1 MTTSHSD
8 DLLTTAEAAK
18 YLRVHERT
26 IRSFVRDG
34 MLHQIRLGHRTVRFR
49 RADLQEFLMRH
60 SETGTINKEDG
71 NGNAA

>member
-8 DLLTTAEAAK
+8 ELLTTAEAAK

-34 MLHQIRLGHRTVRFR
+34 MLQQIRLGHRTVRFR
-49 RADLQEFLMRH
+49 RDDLHNFLMRH
-60 SETGTINKEDG
+60 SETGTNTEEAN
-71 NGNAA
+71 NGNAS